1 MINVVI
7 LEEESLEIILL
18 SDNLRLT
25 VDTDHSIRIRIR
37 LTNINSHCQVMK
49 FKKIPIILKNMSL
62 NTIMEN
68 KNKNEMSFAR

>member
-49 FKKIPIILKNMSL
+49 SKKIPIILKNMSL